1 MLYVY
6 KAEILT
12 KVWLY
17 YYKQPTDKQLVDD
30 ALDKLGLK
38 DDKYTEVLSIDLVE
52 TNHTEKD

>member
-12 KVWLY
+12 KVWLE
-17 YYKQPTDKQLVDD
+17 YYKEPTDKQLVDD

-38 DDKYTEVLSIDLVE
+38 DDKYTEVLNIDLVE